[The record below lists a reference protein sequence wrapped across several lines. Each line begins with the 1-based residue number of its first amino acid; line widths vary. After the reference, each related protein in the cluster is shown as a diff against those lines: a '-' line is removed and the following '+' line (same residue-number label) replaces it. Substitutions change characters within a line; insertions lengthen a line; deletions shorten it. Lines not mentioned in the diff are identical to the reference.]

1 MDKRIL
7 NNNLRLMDRQEKIM
21 EINLKQENLQNNNN
35 NKTIKQQLK
44 LLNSS

>member
-7 NNNLRLMDRQEKIM
+7 NNNLRLMDKQEKIM

-44 LLNSS
+44 LLNSF